1 MKIKVGLGYDVHAL
15 AQGEILILGGIEIPH
30 SKGTVAHSDGDVLI
44 HAICDA
50 LLGAAALRDIGFHFP
65 DTNPKYKG
73 INSSDLLKE
82 VVDLLYKNRFNIGN
96 IDATIAAQQPKINPY
111 IAQMQAHL
119 AEVMSIPIEDVSL
132 KASTTER
139 LGFEG
144 REEGISVYA
153 VALIE
158 KNEE

>member
-1 MKIKVGLGYDVHAL
+1 MKIKVGFGYDVHAL
-15 AQGEILILGGIEIPH
+15 AKGESLILGGVEFSH
-30 SKGTVAHSDGDVLI
+30 DKGTVAHSDGDVVV

-65 DTNPKYKG
+65 DTDDAFKG
-73 INSSDLLKE
+73 SDSLVLLAKVVDLLKE
-82 VVDLLYKNRFNIGN
+82 KNFSIGN
-96 IDATIAAQQPKINPY
+96 IDVTIAAQQPKINPH
-111 IAQMQAHL
+111 IVEMQLCLAQVL
-119 AEVMSIPIEDVSL
+119 GVDIDDVSL

-144 REEGISVYA
+144 REEGITVYA

-158 KNEE
+158 KQ

>member
-15 AQGEILILGGIEIPH
+15 EEGESLILGGVNIFH
-30 SKGTVAHSDGDVLI
+30 VKGTVAHSDGDVLI
-44 HAICDA
+44 HALCDA

-65 DTNPKYKG
+65 DTDPEYKG
-73 INSSDLLKE
+73 ADSSTLLAEVVALLKK
-82 VVDLLYKNRFNIGN
+82 KNFSIGN
-96 IDATIAAQQPKINPY
+96 VDATIAAQQPKINPH
-111 IAQMQAHL
+111 IPAMQSHL
-119 AEVMSIPIEDVSL
+119 AAILGVDIDDVSL

-158 KNEE
+158 KN